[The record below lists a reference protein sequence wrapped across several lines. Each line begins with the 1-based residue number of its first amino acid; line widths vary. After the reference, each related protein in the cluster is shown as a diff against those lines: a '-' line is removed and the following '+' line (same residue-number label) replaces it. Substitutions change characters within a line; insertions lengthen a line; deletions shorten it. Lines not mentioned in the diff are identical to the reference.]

1 MTADRPYRRAL
12 AVDVARGELRG
23 GAGSQFDL
31 DVVAAF
37 ERVLERTQIP
47 FVATLDASAPAAVR
61 GGRVASS

>member
-12 AVDVARGELRG
+12 AVDVARGELRR